1 MSSRE
6 LLQCWTNEGRDP
18 PSSLRSLHHLA
29 GRQGLSRAPCLSLR
43 YMSRLGDKKTTTRVS
58 RISNFL
64 SSETALSSSPVSIN
78 GNGGH
83 WAVLHEGNE
92 RDDRPSS
99 QVPTSSPTGRETT
112 DGSPAGGL
120 QRDEQR
126 RRGRPLGTS
135 SCPRLQVLG
144 PKEDPAAAVRS
155 ASPSEVQDPRASKP
169 VRWRCSIPGT
179 VEQQSTSSSRVAPRA
194 VSITQLATTGQQEST
209 IPLCGETGAESTS
222 RGSQESEPWGRTGH
236 CRGKAKA
243 AERSWE
249 DKGAG
254 FEGTNPGL
262 RHVAPA

>member
-18 PSSLRSLHHLA
+18 QSSLRSLPHLA

-43 YMSRLGDKKTTTRVS
+43 YMSRSFGRQQKNNNSCFS
-58 RISNFL
+58 RFSNFL
-64 SSETALSSSPVSIN
+64 SSETALSSSPVPIN

-83 WAVLHEGNE
+83 WAVLHEGDE

-112 DGSPAGGL
+112 YGSPPGGL

-155 ASPSEVQDPRASKP
+155 ASPSEVQDPRASKS
-169 VRWRCSIPGT
+169 VRR
-179 VEQQSTSSSRVAPRA
+179 
-194 VSITQLATTGQQEST
+194 
-209 IPLCGETGAESTS
+209 
-222 RGSQESEPWGRTGH
+222 
-236 CRGKAKA
+236 
-243 AERSWE
+243 
-249 DKGAG
+249 
-254 FEGTNPGL
+254 
-262 RHVAPA
+262 